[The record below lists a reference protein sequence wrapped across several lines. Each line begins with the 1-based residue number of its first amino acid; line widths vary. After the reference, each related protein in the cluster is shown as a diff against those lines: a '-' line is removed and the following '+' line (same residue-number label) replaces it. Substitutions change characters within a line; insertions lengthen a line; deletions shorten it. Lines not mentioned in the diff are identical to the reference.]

1 MFQMI
6 TFKIM
11 ADSKDNQKNQEQA
24 SASSAPDKTE
34 TSQQDA
40 NKKER
45 LKFRKEDMYEITYN
59 F

>member
-1 MFQMI
+1 
-6 TFKIM
+6 M

-24 SASSAPDKTE
+24 AATSPPDKTE
-34 TSQQDA
+34 SSQQDA

-45 LKFRKEDMYEITYN
+45 LKFKKDDMYEITYN